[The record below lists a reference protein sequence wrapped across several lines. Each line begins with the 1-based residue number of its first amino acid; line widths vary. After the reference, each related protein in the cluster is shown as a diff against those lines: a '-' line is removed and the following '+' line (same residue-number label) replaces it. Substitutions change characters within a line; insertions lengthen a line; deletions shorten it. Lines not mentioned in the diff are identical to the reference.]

1 MTPTEEIL
9 QAYEQ
14 TNSIDGTQKATGY
27 SWQRIAKTLASNGI
41 IANET
46 QALILGLYEDGKSVE
61 EIHESTGLSL
71 ATIHAYLPR
80 VRPAYG
86 ENLSENAKKIKAWRE
101 KGRLNDLR

>member
-14 TNSIDGTQKATGY
+14 TNTIDGTQRATGY
-27 SWQRIAKTLASNGI
+27 SWQKIAKTLASNGI

-46 QALILGLYEDGKSVE
+46 QALILGLYEDGKSME
-61 EIHESTGLSL
+61 EIRKCTGFSI
-71 ATIHAYLPR
+71 ATIRAYLPR

>member
-1 MTPTEEIL
+1 MTHTEEIL

-14 TNSIDGTQKATGY
+14 TNSIDGTQRATGY

-46 QALILGLYEDGKSVE
+46 QALIIGLYEDGKSME
-61 EIHESTGLSL
+61 EIQKNTGLSL

-80 VRPAYG
+80 VRLAYG
-86 ENLSENAKKIKAWRE
+86 ENMSENAKKIKAWRE
-101 KGRLNDLR
+101 KGKKK

>member
-9 QAYEQ
+9 KTYEQ
-14 TNSIDGTQKATGY
+14 TNSIDGTQKATGF

-46 QALILGLYEDGKSVE
+46 QALIIGLYEDGKSME
-61 EIHESTGLSL
+61 EIQKCTGFTL

-86 ENLSENAKKIKAWRE
+86 ENQSENAKRIKMWRE
-101 KGRLNDLR
+101 KTKKKYV

>member
-14 TNSIDGTQKATGY
+14 TNSIDGTQKATGF
-27 SWQRIAKTLASNGI
+27 SWQKIAKTLASNGI

-46 QALILGLYEDGKSVE
+46 QALIIDLYEDGKSVE
-61 EIHESTGLSL
+61 EIQNSTGLSL

-80 VRPAYG
+80 IRPAYG
-86 ENLSENAKKIKAWRE
+86 ENMSKNAKTIKAWRE
-101 KGRLNDLR
+101 KAKKK